1 MKNLAETTMVENK
14 NNIQYIMKGIMIG
27 YGISLLLLFLF
38 SILLTYTN
46 MSENMIAPVIL
57 VITIISILIG
67 SSISSNKMKKNGLMN
82 GGIIGLLYISILYI
96 ISSFTQIGFHLNIYA
111 ILMIVF
117 SILAGMVRRS
127 CGSKLKKVIDKV

>member
-1 MKNLAETTMVENK
+1 MKNLVETTMVENK
-14 NNIQYIMKGIMIG
+14 NNIQYIIKGIMIG

-46 MSENMIAPVIL
+46 MSENMIAPIIL

-96 ISSFTQIGFHLNIYA
+96 ISSFAQIGFHLNIYA